1 MMLNLLV
8 DLRNL
13 YFNVNQMSRYW
24 LCVLMMMTQELFLAL
39 LVRFP
44 NPLACQRQAG
54 TLPRLFWP
62 WHWNCYLWHWHCLH
76 STDKVHICTFD
87 KKCSN
92 RELLSCNVLNDL
104 TNGHHATEFMK
115 QITPSKFQACNIYCG
130 VTWSDPMTD
139 ISKFPPF
146 LLASV
151 FSGFHLHF
159 CAFHL
164 HCDISSILCQGR
176 DTSAPQWPSMGNSVR
191 TLKTSLVF
199 QDRHVA
205 DRRAQGP
212 YKANVTI

>member
-1 MMLNLLV
+1 
-8 DLRNL
+8 
-13 YFNVNQMSRYW
+13 
-24 LCVLMMMTQELFLAL
+24 MTQELFLAL

-115 QITPSKFQACNIYCG
+115 QITPSPFQACNIYCG

-139 ISKFPPF
+139 ILKKCPSHLFC
-146 LLASV
+146 
-151 FSGFHLHF
+151 FHLCF
-159 CAFHL
+159 L
-164 HCDISSILCQGR
+164 
-176 DTSAPQWPSMGNSVR
+176 APICTFVLFIC
-191 TLKTSLVF
+191 TATSLLF
-199 QDRHVA
+199 PD
-205 DRRAQGP
+205 
-212 YKANVTI
+212 KAGTQARLNGLQWEIVWEH